1 MRIDRRWC
9 RAVTGTLF
17 LLAGGTAVGDDASTF
32 RWDIVHIVFHS
43 TGNEIFAGGSAS
55 ALAQDGS
62 KITLTGTGTFKP
74 GDPDEVTGGGNWETF
89 SPANVPSGSGTYTV
103 RRLIRFEGAPGV
115 QTRTAID
122 HIGDGTLKDN
132 RAGLVALLLSYSD
145 GSKGVLFVSCD
156 IPGNPGA
163 GDGAPASLFEGV
175 TASKGFTDYWSH
187 VGPAAGV
194 DAGRTLFHVVPQ
206 QDEN

>member
-17 LLAGGTAVGDDASTF
+17 LLAGGTTLGDDASTF
-32 RWDIVHIVFHS
+32 RWDIVHVVFHS

-74 GDPDEVTGGGNWETF
+74 GDADEVTGGGNWETF
-89 SPANVPSGSGTYTV
+89 SPANVSSGSGTYTV

-115 QTRTAID
+115 QTSTTVD
-122 HIGDGTLKDN
+122 HIGDGTLRDD
-132 RAGLVALLLSYSD
+132 RGGMVALLISYSD
-145 GSKGVLFVSCD
+145 GSKGVLFVSCR
-156 IPGNPGA
+156 IPGNSPA
-163 GDGAPASLFEGV
+163 DAAPPSIFEGV
-175 TASKGFTDYWSH
+175 TASKGFTDYWNH
-187 VGPAAGV
+187 VGPMAGV
-194 DAGRTLFHVVPQ
+194 DSGRTLFHVVPHA
-206 QDEN
+206 E